1 MVASVEPPS
10 ACPAGEAVGQHVLR
24 AKASRVA
31 QTPIVTTMRSSDLTC
46 RDSAAGPV
54 SLQSFF
60 TGQFYETITCDY
72 VRDKS
77 FFKGHLLVHQERE
90 SLAEGP
96 CWRRHFVWRKELQR

>member
-1 MVASVEPPS
+1 MVASVEPSS

-24 AKASRVA
+24 AKASPVA
-31 QTPIVTTMRSSDLTC
+31 QTPIVTTMRTSDLMC
-46 RDSAAGPV
+46 CDSAAGPI
-54 SLQSFF
+54 SSQSFF
-60 TGQFYETITCDY
+60 TGQIYETITRDY

-96 CWRRHFVWRKELQR
+96 CWRRHFVW